1 MEQRV
6 YDGSLNPHDLAQAL
20 IDEWDR
26 DDTVAQ
32 GFGEGDRLIVQIG
45 QREVGW
51 FSDEP
56 HQAITLDIELVPEGL
71 LVTMGQQ
78 QWFKDNGVQIMAGG
92 LIGFLPFFFTFPIGQ
107 MFGEGIDQR
116 LPSRIWQS
124 IERFAASRAPVS
136 TPVGAPAGAPVGAPA
151 PAGGPATG
159 RTQRLTTIPCL
170 ECGVANP
177 QGATRCSACG
187 ANLASVASCPQCGHT
202 NPPGAFFCN
211 RCGTQLRSV
220 A

>member
-6 YDGSLNPHDLAQAL
+6 YEGSVNPEGLAQAL

-26 DDTVAQ
+26 DDTIAQ

-45 QREVGW
+45 QREAGW

-56 HQAITLDIELVPEGL
+56 HQAITLDIETISDGVQ
-71 LVTMGQQ
+71 VTMGQQ
-78 QWFKDNGVQIMAGG
+78 QWYKDNGVQIMAGG
-92 LIGFLPFFFTFPIGQ
+92 LIGFLPFFFTFPLGQ
-107 MFGEGIDQR
+107 LWGGDDIDQR
-116 LPSRIWQS
+116 LPARIWQS
-124 IERFAASRAPVS
+124 VERYVASTGTTSGPV
-136 TPVGAPAGAPVGAPA
+136 
-151 PAGGPATG
+151 TG
-159 RTQRLTTIPCL
+159 KTQRLATVVCPD
-170 ECGVANP
+170 CGVSNP

-187 ANLASVASCPQCGHT
+187 SSLDGPMSCPQCGHA
-202 NPPGAFFCN
+202 NPPGARFCN

>member
-6 YDGSLNPHDLAQAL
+6 YEGFVNPTELAQAL

-45 QREVGW
+45 QREAGW

-56 HQAITLDIELVPEGL
+56 HQAITLDIESVANGVQ
-71 LVTMGQQ
+71 VTMGQQ
-78 QWFKDNGVQIMAGG
+78 QWYKDNGVQIFAGG
-92 LIGFLPFFFTFPIGQ
+92 LIGFLPFFFTFPLGQ
-107 MFGEGIDQR
+107 MFGDDIDQR
-116 LPSRIWQS
+116 LPARIWQS
-124 IERFAASRAPVS
+124 VERHINAASVS
-136 TPVGAPAGAPVGAPA
+136 TGAGVPV
-151 PAGGPATG
+151 TG
-159 RTQRLTTIPCL
+159 KTQRLATVSCP

-177 QGATRCSACG
+177 QNATQCSACG
-187 ANLASVASCPQCGHT
+187 ARLDGPTACPQCSHT
-202 NPPGAFFCN
+202 NPPGSRFCN
-211 RCGTQLRSV
+211 RCGTQLRAV

>member
-6 YDGSLNPHDLAQAL
+6 YNGPLNANDLAQAL

-32 GFGEGDRLIVQIG
+32 GFGESDRLIVQIG

-56 HQAITLDIELVPEGL
+56 HQAITLDIEPVRDGL
-71 LVTMGQQ
+71 QVTMGQQ

-124 IERFAASRAPVS
+124 IDRFAASAA
-136 TPVGAPAGAPVGAPA
+136 GAPMGAPVGAGATTSTP
-151 PAGGPATG
+151 PATG
-159 RTQRLTTIPCL
+159 KTQRLTTIPCL

-187 ANLASVASCPQCGHT
+187 ANLVSPAACPQCGHT

-211 RCGTQLRSV
+211 RCGTQLRAV
-220 A
+220 T

>member
-6 YDGSLNPHDLAQAL
+6 YEGSLNPDALAQAL

-32 GFGEGDRLIVQIG
+32 GFGEADRLIVQIG

-56 HQAITLDIELVPEGL
+56 HQAITLDIEAVPNGL
-71 LVTMGQQ
+71 QVTMGQQ
-78 QWFKDNGVQIMAGG
+78 QWYKDNGVQIMAGG

-124 IERFAASRAPVS
+124 VDTYAARMAGAGVGDGASASAAPV
-136 TPVGAPAGAPVGAPA
+136 
-151 PAGGPATG
+151 TG
-159 RTQRLTTIPCL
+159 KTQRLTTIPCL

-187 ANLASVASCPQCGHT
+187 ANLASPAACPQCGHT

-211 RCGTQLRSV
+211 RCGTQLRAV
-220 A
+220 T